1 MDPFQTKFHN
11 FDIKNDTGVDPQTT
25 VYFEIKRVTGVFT
38 GVFTGVSLGSHWGLT
53 GVSLGYH
60 WGITGVSLDTQ
71 GFGRRLQRR
80 ILKMMRFYT
89 QLARLK

>member
-1 MDPFQTKFHN
+1 MIPAWTPKQQYILKLR
-11 FDIKNDTGVDPQTT
+11 GVHW
-25 VYFEIKRVTGVFT
+25 GV
-38 GVFTGVSLGSHWGLT
+38 HWGLT